1 LQARQRGGRDQPR
14 AALSRDIPGEF
25 GNSRLMNRARGLRSL
40 APILTPALAILTYF
54 GLPSAE
60 AEAAPKNRGGGFDEG
75 GYIMLTPGAF
85 VLPFGGRF
93 EDRRNDFF
101 DLGPGYGWG
110 FGGGYMFARGP
121 AFKATVGGV
130 FEHSLLVFDNHDFRN
145 FGGHLIRVMPEVRIG
160 AGNNKVWGYGLF
172 GAGPAGALFV
182 WNWDDDFFCDVFDRR
197 ECRDRDGAVGFN
209 LQFGGGVQA
218 MITKNFFL
226 GGEVD
231 FDLGYY
237 FDDDNRWRGR
247 DRRDFSIYQVSI
259 EFMLGWYF

>member
-1 LQARQRGGRDQPR
+1 MIIAKHPGLRRRRDK
-14 AALSRDIPGEF
+14 SREF
-25 GNSRLMNRARGLRSL
+25 GKARNMTRARGLRSL
-40 APILTPALAILTYF
+40 APILTPALAILAYL
-54 GLPSAE
+54 GLPNAE

-85 VLPFGGRF
+85 ALPFGGNF
-93 EDRRNDFF
+93 DDDGDFF
-101 DLGPGYGWG
+101 DLDPGFGWG

-130 FEHSLLVFDNHDFRN
+130 FEHSVLIFDNHDFRE

-160 AGNNKVWGYGLF
+160 AGSNKVWGYGLF

-182 WNWDDDFFCDVFDRR
+182 WDWDNDVFCGGVFDLDG
-197 ECRDRDGAVGFN
+197 CRDRDGAVGFN
-209 LQFGGGVQA
+209 VQFGGGVQG
-218 MITKNFFL
+218 IVYKNLFL

-237 FDDDNRWRGR
+237 FDDDNSWRGR
-247 DRRDFSIYQVSI
+247 DRDDFSIYQVSI
-259 EFMLGWYF
+259 EFMIGWYF